1 MLMGSQPLIH
11 YLLLKGIAEKVNWRS
26 HHSSFLCLTTAKMN
40 SDANLLEQLSVLA
53 TAFVSL
59 ECLAPLIF
67 GTYPAAHDSDAAS
80 PQAGLPWHGR
90 QPGAIYKLIS
100 MKYGQVL

>member
-1 MLMGSQPLIH
+1 
-11 YLLLKGIAEKVNWRS
+11 
-26 HHSSFLCLTTAKMN
+26 MN
-40 SDANLLEQLSVLA
+40 SDAILLEQLSVLA

>member
-1 MLMGSQPLIH
+1 MGSQPLIH

-26 HHSSFLCLTTAKMN
+26 HLSSFLCLITAKMN
-40 SDANLLEQLSVLA
+40 SDAILLKQLSVLG
-53 TAFVSL
+53 TAFGNL

-67 GTYPAAHDSDAAS
+67 GTYPAADDSDAVS
-80 PQAGLPWHGR
+80 PQAGLPGSGR
-90 QPGAIYKLIS
+90 QPGAIYKPIS

>member
-26 HHSSFLCLTTAKMN
+26 FLCLTTAKMN
-40 SDANLLEQLSVLA
+40 SDAILLEQLSVLA